1 MEERTETLVT
11 YSTPEEAY
19 IVKGMLE
26 SNGIPA
32 LVRNENNLY
41 VPVFDGVSVV
51 VFEKDLEKARKLLD
65 EHGDL

>member
-1 MEERTETLVT
+1 MDRTATLAT
-11 YSTPEEAY
+11 YSTIEDAY

-41 VPVFDGVSVV
+41 VPIFDGVSVM
-51 VFEKDLEKARKLLD
+51 VFEKDFEKARKLLE
-65 EHGDL
+65 EHGD